1 MVRVVRTED
10 GSLAIGR
17 MLPGRGA
24 WLCSE
29 GAACVGLAE
38 KRRAFDRALRGPVS
52 AASVAALYEELNQPA
67 GEKVVPG
74 SEGPVP

>member
-17 MLPGRGA
+17 LLPGRGA
-24 WLCSE
+24 WLCE

-38 KRRAFDRALRGPVS
+38 KRRAFDRALRSPVS
-52 AASVAALYEELNQPA
+52 AAAVAALYEELKQPVE
-67 GEKVVPG
+67 GKVVPG
-74 SEGPVP
+74 SEGQAP

>member
-17 MLPGRGA
+17 LLPGRGA

-29 GAACVGLAE
+29 GPACVGLAE

-52 AASVAALYEELNQPA
+52 AAAVAALYEELKQPVE
-67 GEKVVPG
+67 GKVVPG
-74 SEGPVP
+74 SEGPAP